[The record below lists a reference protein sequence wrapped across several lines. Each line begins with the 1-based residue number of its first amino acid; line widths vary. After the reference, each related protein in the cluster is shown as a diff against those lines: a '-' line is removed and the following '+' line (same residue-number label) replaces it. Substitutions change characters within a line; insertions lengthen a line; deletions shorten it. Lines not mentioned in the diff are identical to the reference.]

1 MHDDLKYLDL
11 YDATFKDRLLDQEAP
26 NDLEDTTSHIIVGA
40 KQQPRTFNDL
50 DSNFNDNVAFT
61 NFRVRLVKFFNSVLK
76 QEALP
81 NGQRL
86 VLQQHDTVRCLT
98 FVSYIERLIAL

>member
-1 MHDDLKYLDL
+1 MAHSPK
-11 YDATFKDRLLDQEAP
+11 YDAAFKDTLLDQEAP
-26 NDLEDTTSHIIVGA
+26 NDLEDATSHIIVGA
-40 KQQPRTFNDL
+40 KQQPCTFNDL
-50 DSNFNDNVAFT
+50 DSDFNGDVAFT
-61 NFRVRLVKFFNSVLK
+61 SFRLRLVKFFNSVLK
-76 QEALP
+76 WEALP